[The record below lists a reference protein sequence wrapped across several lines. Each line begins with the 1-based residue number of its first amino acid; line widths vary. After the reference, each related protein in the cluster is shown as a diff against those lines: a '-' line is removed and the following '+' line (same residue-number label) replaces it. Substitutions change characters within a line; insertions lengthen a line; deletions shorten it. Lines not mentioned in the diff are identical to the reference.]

1 MSWKQFLCS
10 VSLLAM
16 LVIGIWADFADL
28 HGLRLWAAF
37 LAMILVAGCSL
48 AFILANN
55 EEFNPPREGSP
66 DGLEDHNGP
75 PSNQPS

>member
-16 LVIGIWADFADL
+16 LIIGIWGDFADL
-28 HGLRLWAAF
+28 HGFRLWAVG
-37 LAMILVAGCSL
+37 LGMSLVSGCSL
-48 AFILANN
+48 GFIVANN